1 MISIN
6 IINFYLYNLHI
17 IIVIE
22 SEAFYNM
29 TKYKTSEFYIGILM
43 MIFITGIAYSLSI
56 FPIFSFVGPLA
67 IAILLAVVY
76 RNVFQYPERYR
87 SGIQFASKIILR
99 LAIILYGIRLN
110 IKMIADEGF
119 PLLFRAALVILFTI
133 FMTFLIGKMLGVD
146 FKLLLLLASGTGIC
160 GAAAIGAV
168 SSILD
173 SDEEDTAL
181 AIGMI
186 ACLGTLFALIAP
198 LIASFTNMTPDFYG
212 QWVGLSLH
220 EIAQA
225 LLAGSSFGDDSLTPA
240 ILSKLSRV
248 LLLFPVTILIVLILS
263 FKNNNSQKKASF
275 PYFILGFI
283 AVSIIGTVCLQNE
296 WMSLSFQSHVAQIAT
311 FLLTV
316 AMAALGMSV
325 DLNKMNRDTLKPIFT
340 LLLTSIALSLFVWFI
355 L

>member
-1 MISIN
+1 
-6 IINFYLYNLHI
+6 
-17 IIVIE
+17 
-22 SEAFYNM
+22 M
-29 TKYKTSEFYIGILM
+29 TMYKTTAFYIGILLM
-43 MIFITGIAYSLSI
+43 VLITAIAYTLSFLPVFAFI
-56 FPIFSFVGPLA
+56 GPLA
-67 IAILLAVVY
+67 IAILLSVLY
-76 RNVFQYPERYR
+76 RNIFQYPEKFR
-87 SGIQFASKIILR
+87 SGIQFTAKIILR

-119 PLLFRAALVILFTI
+119 PLLFRAALVIIFTI
-133 FMTFLIGKMLGVD
+133 FMTFMIGKLLGVE

-168 SSILD
+168 SSILE

-186 ACLGTLFALIAP
+186 ACLGTIFALVAP
-198 LIASFTNMTPDFYG
+198 LIASITNMAPDFYG

-225 LLAGSSFGDDSLTPA
+225 LLAGASFGNDSLTPA

-248 LLLFPVTILIVLILS
+248 LLLFPVTILIVMILS
-263 FKNNNSQKKASF
+263 LKNNKSKKKASF

-283 AVSIIGTVCLQNE
+283 AVSIIGTICLQNE
-296 WMSLSFQSHVAQIAT
+296 WMSLSFQNHVASFAT
-311 FLLTV
+311 FLLTI
-316 AMAALGMSV
+316 AMSALGMSV
-325 DLNKMNRDTLKPIFT
+325 DLKKMNRDTLKPIFT

>member
-1 MISIN
+1 
-6 IINFYLYNLHI
+6 
-17 IIVIE
+17 
-22 SEAFYNM
+22 M
-29 TKYKTSEFYIGILM
+29 TMYKTAEFYIGILLVLGITAM
-43 MIFITGIAYSLSI
+43 SYTLSLLPLLSFI
-56 FPIFSFVGPLA
+56 GPLA
-67 IAILLAVVY
+67 IAISISILY
-76 RNVFQYPERYR
+76 RNIFQYPEKFR
-87 SGIQFASKIILR
+87 SGIQFSSKIILR

-110 IKMIADEGF
+110 IKMIVDEGL
-119 PLLFRAALVILFTI
+119 PLLFRAALVVLFTI
-133 FMTFLIGKMLGVD
+133 FMMFMIGKILGVD
-146 FKLLLLLASGTGIC
+146 QKLLLLLASGTGIC

-186 ACLGTLFALIAP
+186 ACLGTIFALVAP
-198 LIASFTNMTPDFYG
+198 LIATITDMTPDVYG

-225 LLAGSSFGDDSLTPA
+225 LLAGSSFGNESLTPA

-248 LLLFPVTILIVLILS
+248 LLLFPVTILLVMILS
-263 FKNNNSQKKASF
+263 FSNNKSKKKASF

-283 AVSIIGTVCLQNE
+283 AVSIIGTICLHNN
-296 WMSLSFQSHVAQIAT
+296 WMTLSFQGRVAQVAT
-311 FLLTV
+311 FLLTA

-325 DLNKMNRDTLKPIFT
+325 DLKKMRKDSLKPIFT